1 MARLTEDKIRKL
13 RWDATQRTKAGNAPK
28 FQWHDDSE
36 VAGHHIRLYPPKV
49 NGQSSKVFYLK
60 YGPDVARK
68 VYRIGSWGDPWTLE
82 YARDEAKG
90 IRKAFLLKGMDP
102 NQAKKQKL
110 QQAKASLTVSELLA
124 KYFDEHVSL
133 WSKKYLQSNTTY
145 RRYLENDLGK
155 RIHTT
160 GLGF

>member
-1 MARLTEDKIRKL
+1 MAKLNDTKISKL
-13 RWDATQRTKAGNAPK
+13 RWDASKRTKSGKVPQ
-28 FQWHDDSE
+28 FQWESDTEIGGLH
-36 VAGHHIRLYPPKV
+36 VRIYPPKA
-49 NGQSSKVFYLK
+49 NGQSNKVFYLK

-102 NQAKKQKL
+102 NQAKKQNL
-110 QQAKASLTVSELLA
+110 QQAKTSLTVSELLA